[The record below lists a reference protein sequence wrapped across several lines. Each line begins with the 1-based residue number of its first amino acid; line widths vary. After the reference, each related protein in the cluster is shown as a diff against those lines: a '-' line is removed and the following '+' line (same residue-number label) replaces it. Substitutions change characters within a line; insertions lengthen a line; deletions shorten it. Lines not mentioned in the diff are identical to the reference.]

1 MGVEVGSTT
10 LAAWTSPYVYRQTAK
25 LALNKSFLTIQEDEI
40 FFSRGE
46 KNIFNTPKKCGCNDS
61 VPNLCSLSVFVAQTP
76 FLLAAEFR
84 GFLQVKLVN
93 LCGVQSGKP
102 VSAVAK

>member
-1 MGVEVGSTT
+1 MELDYQIFSSIQASSRRVNEGASPAGIVRSARSLMGFASLGG
-10 LAAWTSPYVYRQTAK
+10 
-25 LALNKSFLTIQEDEI
+25 IQEDEI

-84 GFLQVKLVN
+84 GF
-93 LCGVQSGKP
+93 SFD
-102 VSAVAK
+102 